1 MTPRSPQ
8 DVRNRLDF
16 WQALSGG
23 LLAIFVCFHL
33 FFEGTVVISPSIT
46 NAIAWIMEEI
56 YLAQVAAPVVLLLIV
71 FHFWIAARKMPFRQG
86 ELAIFI
92 DHSRALK
99 DTDTWLWLVQ
109 VFTAVVILVGA
120 FFHVYTVM
128 TDLPINVAE
137 SAKRLHDGW
146 MCFFVVFLP
155 CTILHTG
162 IGIFRIAAKYGVC
175 TRATR
180 RTWTR
185 AIWIGMGC
193 YLVLGICALTRTW
206 FYN

>member
-16 WQALSGG
+16 FQALTGG
-23 LLAIFVCFHL
+23 LLALFVCFHL

-71 FHFWIAARKMPFRQG
+71 IHFWIAARKMPFASG
-86 ELAIFI
+86 DLSVFI
-92 DHSRALK
+92 DNARELK
-99 DTDTWLWLVQ
+99 QADTCLWLVQ
-109 VFTAVVILVGA
+109 VFTAVIILVGA
-120 FFHVYTVM
+120 FFHIYTVM
-128 TDLPINVAE
+128 ADLPIEVAK
-137 SAKRLHDGW
+137 SAQRLHDGW

-162 IGIFRIAAKYGVC
+162 IGIYRIAVKYGIC

-180 RTWTR
+180 QAWFRGM
-185 AIWIGMGC
+185 WIGMGC
-193 YLVLGICALTRTW
+193 YLLLGICALTRTW